1 MISHIQNLKS
11 DINELIYTIGRDPQ
25 IQKTN
30 LQLPKG
36 VSEGSE
42 GWGGR
47 RDKLGDWD

>member
-1 MISHIQNLKS
+1 MNLFIKQKEK
-11 DINELIYTIGRDPQ
+11 NKNKKNKTERDPQ

-30 LQLPKG
+30 LRSPKG
-36 VSEGSE
+36 VSE